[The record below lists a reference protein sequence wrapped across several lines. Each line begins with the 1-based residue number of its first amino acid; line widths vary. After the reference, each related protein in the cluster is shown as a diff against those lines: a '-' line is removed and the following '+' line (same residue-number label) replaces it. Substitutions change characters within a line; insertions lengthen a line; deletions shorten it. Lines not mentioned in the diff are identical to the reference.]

1 MEALAAV
8 GVSFERQFWQKERFV
23 SPYGQVS
30 VIDVKPET
38 VTDQIPILIAPG
50 WSEDYQTYRKTLKT
64 AFNSSR
70 RALSLEYSRLSGSVI
85 GNEGYPEVE
94 LRKARLIL
102 DMLKKK
108 GIDRADVIAHSEGA
122 INVLIAAMLKPEQ
135 FRNIVLDKPA
145 GLVGKDTRSTLTG
158 RFIRMLLEETII
170 RPPLFMDPASSVSI
184 CERITLY
191 ALVNPASITK
201 EMDAIT
207 TFEIKDLME
216 ALQNRG
222 VMLSVISGVHDPLFP
237 VSKQIGYMRE
247 TGVPSMKGYYSVVGG
262 HNELSIH
269 ANKHATLAI
278 NALDGLQRLRSS
290 R

>member
-1 MEALAAV
+1 MEALATV
-8 GVSFERQFWQKERFV
+8 GLSFERQFRKERFA

-30 VIDVKPET
+30 VVDVKPET

-50 WSEDYQTYRKTLKT
+50 WSEDCQTYSKTLST
-64 AFNSSR
+64 AFKLGR
-70 RALSLEYSRLSGSVI
+70 RALSLEYSRLSGGVI

-102 DMLKKK
+102 DALKKK

-145 GLVGKDTRSTLTG
+145 GLIGKDTKSALTG

-184 CERITLY
+184 GERIALY
-191 ALVNPASITK
+191 ALVNSASITK

-216 ALQNRG
+216 ALHNCG
-222 VMLSVISGVHDPLFP
+222 VMFSVISGVHDPLFP

-247 TGVPSMKGYYSVVGG
+247 TGALSTDGYYSVVGG

-269 ANKHATLAI
+269 ANRHTALAI
-278 NALDGLQRLRSS
+278 NALDDLQRIRSS